1 MMSSMSVKPVAEKK
15 GPRIMGSAIGQH
27 QRHHCHVATVVTHD
41 HLNQLAARGRV
52 GAERAGGGVTDMYA
66 TGQRGAA

>member
-1 MMSSMSVKPVAEKK
+1 
-15 GPRIMGSAIGQH
+15 MGSAIGQH